1 MPWMLEIISQIF
13 LKCCVFL
20 LIYVHQCAK
29 KATDGYF
36 FLKTMKKVKEKWRG
50 EKRGLVDEWV
60 NGWMAPNRAGTL
72 VCV

>member
-1 MPWMLEIISQIF
+1 MDVGNNFSNLFEMLRFPSYLCSSVRE
-13 LKCCVFL
+13 K
-20 LIYVHQCAK
+20 
-29 KATDGYF
+29 GYRWLF
-36 FLKTMKKVKEKWRG
+36 FFKNNEKVKEKWRG